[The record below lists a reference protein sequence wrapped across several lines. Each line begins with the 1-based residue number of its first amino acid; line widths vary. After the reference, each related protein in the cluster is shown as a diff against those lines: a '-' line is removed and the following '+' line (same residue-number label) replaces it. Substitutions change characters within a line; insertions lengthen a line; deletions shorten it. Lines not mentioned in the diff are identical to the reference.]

1 MDSKTTLDELK
12 KKVASFRD
20 AREWKPY
27 HNPKD
32 LAVGISIEANE
43 LLELFQWKSP
53 DEARALMGNPKKAEL
68 VSDELADIVIYC
80 LSASDEMG
88 IDLSH
93 AVQEKLLKN
102 ERKYPVEKAKGCNK
116 KYDEL

>member
-1 MDSKTTLDELK
+1 MDRDATIEKLK
-12 KKVASFRD
+12 RSVAHFRD

-53 DEARALMGNPKKAEL
+53 DEARALMRDPKKAEL
-68 VSDELADIVIYC
+68 IREELADIVIYC

-88 IDLSH
+88 IDLSD
-93 AVQEKLLKN
+93 AVKDKLAKN
-102 ERKYPVEKAKGCNK
+102 EAKYPVEKAKGSNK

>member
-1 MDSKTTLDELK
+1 MDEKTTLDQLK
-12 KKVASFRD
+12 RAVADFRD
-20 AREWKPY
+20 ARDWKPY

-43 LLELFQWKSP
+43 LLELFQWKTTEETRS
-53 DEARALMGNPKKAEL
+53 LMADPKKAEL
-68 VSDELADIVIYC
+68 IREELADIVIYC

-88 IDLSH
+88 IDLSQ
-93 AVQEKLLKN
+93 AIQNKLEKN
-102 ERKYPVEKAKGCNK
+102 ERKYPADKARGSSK